1 MKAKEASSVDQEL
14 KDRGLRIAFLTK
26 LGWIK

>member
-1 MKAKEASSVDQEL
+1 MKSKEVSSVDQEL
-14 KDRGLRIAFLTK
+14 RNRGLRIAFLTK

>member
-14 KDRGLRIAFLTK
+14 KDRGLRIAFFNEI
-26 LGWIK
+26 GMD